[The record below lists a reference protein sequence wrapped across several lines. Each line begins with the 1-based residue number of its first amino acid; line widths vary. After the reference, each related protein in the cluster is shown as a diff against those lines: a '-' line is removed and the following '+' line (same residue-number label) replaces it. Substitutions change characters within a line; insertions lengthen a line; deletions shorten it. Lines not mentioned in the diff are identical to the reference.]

1 VNGQLTDEARDRGI
15 ALDDVNA
22 RNLEAIDRD
31 GWAVVM
37 VAPRPGESFP
47 AFAYT
52 VGLSRRV
59 GSELIMVG
67 LDPYVAGRILNSIA
81 TDAVEAGDLQEGPLP
96 NVLEGD
102 RVLDLRQ
109 MDPSRYNEYL
119 GRLLWFHD
127 KFERG
132 PLRVMQVVWPD
143 KQGIFPDED
152 DLTPEERKLQ
162 PQPLLDRP

>member
-1 VNGQLTDEARDRGI
+1 VERQLIDEARNRGI
-15 ALDDVNA
+15 ALDDVNT

-37 VAPRPGESFP
+37 VAPSEDESFP

-52 VGLSRRV
+52 IGLSARA

-67 LDPYVAGRILNSIA
+67 LDPFVAARILNSIA
-81 TDAVEAGDLQEGPLP
+81 EDAASGASLRPGPLP
-96 NVLEGD
+96 DVLEGD
-102 RVLDLRQ
+102 YVVDLRL
-109 MDPSRYNEYL
+109 MDPSRYEEYL

-127 KFERG
+127 NFGRE

-143 KQGIFPDED
+143 RQGRYPDEFEVTAD
-152 DLTPEERKLQ
+152 DRRPEL
-162 PQPLLDRP
+162 QPLLDRP